1 MESKTCDV
9 SVVIPVYNSGPF
21 LRRCLDSVLEQTLK
35 SIEVICVDDGS
46 VDDSLEILRE
56 YARMD
61 SRIHIIE
68 LAENHG
74 LSFARNEGMDLASGT
89 YLYFMD
95 SDDWIDPDY
104 LGEMLRHAL
113 RTGQNIVV
121 NSNWFIEYADP
132 AKREPVKKPDF
143 VREEPS
149 FLPPVSLQ
157 GTIFQ
162 VVWCRLFK
170 TAFVRENH
178 LRFPPL
184 KCAEDNYFS
193 FLSEALQER
202 SYIFSGPYY
211 HYYQRKDSLS
221 RTPDA
226 DWYHIRNFYEL
237 AKALRARGIP
247 PSKSIRFYFWDTAW
261 RLDSEYKFN
270 YMRDFMKYVEADV
283 LAAPEL
289 YNVFGCYIMRAVLS
303 CDSYRTFRI
312 RYFLGFQWSY
322 RLRVIL
328 NMRWPTVRTI
338 LNGEWRI

>member
-1 MESKTCDV
+1 MEREANEI
-9 SVVIPVYNSGPF
+9 SVVIPVYNSGSF
-21 LRRCLDSVLEQTLK
+21 LRRCLDSVVGQTLK
-35 SIEVICVDDGS
+35 DIEIICVDDGS

-61 SRIHIIE
+61 SRILLVE
-68 LAENHG
+68 LGENRG
-74 LSFARNEGMDLASGT
+74 LAFARNKGMDLASGT
-89 YLYFMD
+89 YLYYLD

-104 LGEMLRHAL
+104 LMEMRNHAL
-113 RTGQNIVV
+113 RTGQDIVV
-121 NSNWFIEYADP
+121 NSNWYMEYADP
-132 AKREPVKKPDF
+132 SKTKPVKKPDF

-149 FLPPVSLQ
+149 FYPPVSLQ
-157 GTIFQ
+157 GSIFQ

-170 TAFVRENH
+170 TGFLRENKV
-178 LRFPPL
+178 RFPLL
-184 KCAEDNYFS
+184 KCAEDNYFTY
-193 FLSEALQER
+193 LSEVLQER

-211 HYYQRKDSLS
+211 HYYQRKNSLS
-221 RTPDA
+221 KSPDA
-226 DWYHIRNFYEL
+226 DWYHIQNYYEL
-237 AKALRARGIP
+237 AKALRARSIP
-247 PSKSIRFYFWDTAW
+247 PSKSLRFYFWDTVW

-270 YMRDFMKYVEADV
+270 YMRDFMEFVEADV

-322 RLRVIL
+322 RLRVII
-328 NMRWPTVRTI
+328 NMRWPTVRRI